1 VIWYAAQFYAL
12 FYLEKILK
20 VDATT
25 TDMLIAGALV
35 IGTPMYLLFGWLSDK
50 IGRKKIMMTGM
61 ALGLVTM
68 NPLFHALT
76 QAANPALAE
85 ASERAPVV
93 VLADPASCSVQF
105 DPVGKTRF
113 DKTGCDIAKSALA
126 KAGVPY
132 ANEGGPYGNRAVVK
146 VGNRAMRVA
155 PGAAPDIAAAIAA
168 AGYPAKAD
176 PARTN
181 IPLVIAILVALFVP
195 VAMTYGPLAALL
207 VELFPARIRYSALS
221 LPYHVGN
228 GWFGGFTPTIAF
240 AIVAAT
246 GNIYAGLWYPIAVA
260 AMTLV
265 VGLLFL
271 PETFRRPADHAD

>member
-1 VIWYAAQFYAL
+1 M
-12 FYLEKILK
+12 E
-20 VDATT
+20 
-25 TDMLIAGALV
+25 
-35 IGTPMYLLFGWLSDK
+35 
-50 IGRKKIMMTGM
+50 
-61 ALGLVTM
+61 
-68 NPLFHALT
+68 
-76 QAANPALAE
+76 
-85 ASERAPVV
+85 
-93 VLADPASCSVQF
+93 
-105 DPVGKTRF
+105 
-113 DKTGCDIAKSALA
+113 
-126 KAGVPY
+126 
-132 ANEGGPYGNRAVVK
+132 
-146 VGNRAMRVA
+146 VA
-155 PGAAPDIAAAIAA
+155 PGAAPDIAAALAS

-260 AMTLV
+260 GMTLV

-271 PETFRRPADHAD
+271 PETFRRPADHAH